1 MAKKASNRVQIDLTD
16 EAMRQ
21 LNHLKEITDA
31 NTNAEV
37 FKEAMASHAWLIER
51 YQRGE
56 KLLVKQPNGEM
67 REVELLNF
75 SVATVGKHRQ
85 RILEDL
91 ASQEVANMRINEI
104 DLQTAFPRPDF
115 NELAAAGEYGFN
127 LIDKPALKEW
137 LKEHRFS
144 MPDRG
149 IETDPDNTRWV
160 EVERS

>member
-16 EAMRQ
+16 EAMGQ

-56 KLLVKQPNGEM
+56 KLLVKQPSGEM

-91 ASQEVANMRINEI
+91 ASQEVANMRINET
-104 DLQTAFPRPDF
+104 DLHTAFPRPDF

-127 LIDKPALKEW
+127 LIDKSALTGW
-137 LKEHRFS
+137 LKEHRLR
-144 MPDRG
+144 MPDG
-149 IETDPDNTRWV
+149 KIETDLDNTRWI